1 MSYWTLAP
9 CAGCFFLRT
18 LFANLLV
25 RVGSDAAF
33 DLPQRAHKLYAQI
46 DAWHLCCTASR
57 STIAATMPKQATP
70 KAATPA
76 LSGAGQHYAL
86 ALELPIGAD
95 AKDVALSWA
104 LPAAAYV
111 DKDEVETR
119 GSWPACINKVQFT
132 GNSDVEAPEYEAEA
146 HRVGLRWTI
155 DGCDTLKLNVPVHV
169 RAPTPDASL
178 LLGGRRRIPLDDFE
192 LRVDGRA
199 YGRPADAAP
208 LGAYAALPPGGSIP
222 AWGVAVA
229 TLMVLFREALRVAR
243 CLSSRA
249 AGVKRS

>member
-1 MSYWTLAP
+1 
-9 CAGCFFLRT
+9 
-18 LFANLLV
+18 
-25 RVGSDAAF
+25 
-33 DLPQRAHKLYAQI
+33 
-46 DAWHLCCTASR
+46 
-57 STIAATMPKQATP
+57 MPKQAPT
-70 KAATPA
+70 KATAA

-86 ALELPIGAD
+86 ELEIPIGAD
-95 AKDVALSWA
+95 AKDVTLTWA

-119 GSWPACINKVQFT
+119 GSWSACINKVEFT
-132 GNSDVEAPEYEAEA
+132 GNSDVEAPEFDVVA
-146 HRVGLRWTI
+146 HSVRLRWTL

-178 LLGGRRRIPLDDFE
+178 LLGGRRRIPLDDFV

-208 LGAYAALPPGGSIP
+208 LAAFAALPPGGSIP
-222 AWGVAVA
+222 AWGVTVV

-243 CLSSRA
+243 CLTKR
-249 AGVKRS
+249 VKRD

>member
-1 MSYWTLAP
+1 
-9 CAGCFFLRT
+9 
-18 LFANLLV
+18 
-25 RVGSDAAF
+25 
-33 DLPQRAHKLYAQI
+33 
-46 DAWHLCCTASR
+46 
-57 STIAATMPKQATP
+57 MPKQAPT
-70 KAATPA
+70 KAATAA

-95 AKDVALSWA
+95 AKEVTLSWA

-111 DKDEVETR
+111 DKDEVESR

-132 GNSDVEAPEYEAEA
+132 GNSDVEAPEFETDA
-146 HRVGLRWTI
+146 HGVGLRWTI
-155 DGCDTLKLNVPVHV
+155 DGCETLALSIPVHV

-178 LLGGRRRIPLDDFE
+178 LLGGRRRIPLDDFV

-208 LGAYAALPPGGSIP
+208 LAAFAALPPGGSIP

-229 TLMVLFREALRVAR
+229 TLFLLFWEALRVAR